1 MRYRIK
7 TNDWVCMGG
16 CSTIIPD
23 EVALVNALAE
33 KNLVK
38 PDPAPETKGAEEVRF
53 ENMVFEKK

>member
-23 EVALVNALAE
+23 EVALAN
-33 KNLVK
+33 
-38 PDPAPETKGAEEVRF
+38 PAPETKGAEEVRF